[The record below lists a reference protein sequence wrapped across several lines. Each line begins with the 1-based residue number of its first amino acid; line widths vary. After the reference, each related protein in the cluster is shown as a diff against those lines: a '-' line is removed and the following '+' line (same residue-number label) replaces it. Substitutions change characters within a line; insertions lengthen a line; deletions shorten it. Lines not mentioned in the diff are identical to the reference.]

1 MQLLDQ
7 LEQDYHN
14 IYPEEPPVLEE
25 GFEEAL
31 WQMLMK
37 WFFRFFLEDFEKM
50 IIFAAEKSVK
60 LW

>member
-7 LEQDYHN
+7 LEQDYHD

-31 WQMLMK
+31 WQEVK
-37 WFFRFFLEDFEKM
+37 EQNIEK
-50 IIFAAEKSVK
+50 
-60 LW
+60 